1 MMRGSRL
8 TSIVI
13 LLAAIGIAAY
23 SFIALQSET
32 KGNPLNQF
40 SNDGQQI
47 DRIASNATDPRGI
60 QEGDLA
66 INFTL
71 PVFSEEKTKS
81 LSDFQGSFVVLNM
94 WASWCPPCREEMP
107 YLIQFYEDYKDDNV
121 QVVGLNMTTQERNGE
136 VIAQFIEE
144 FQIPFL
150 TMMDER
156 GEVGMGYQIMAI
168 PMTFI
173 LDPDGRIIKRHQGYI
188 NYDML
193 ERFINEAQAQYVKG

>member
-1 MMRGSRL
+1 MRGSKL

-13 LLAAIGIAAY
+13 LLVAIGIAGY
-23 SFIALQSET
+23 SLITTQSET
-32 KGNPLNQF
+32 RGNALSQF
-40 SNDGQQI
+40 NNDGQQI
-47 DRIASNATDPRGI
+47 DRIAANSTDPRGI

-71 PVFSEEKTKS
+71 PVFGEEGTKS
-81 LSDFQGSFVVLNM
+81 LSDFQGNFVVLNM

-107 YLIQFYEDYKDDNV
+107 YLIEFYENYKHDNI

-136 VIAQFIEE
+136 VISQFIDE

-156 GEVGMGYQIMAI
+156 GEVGIGYQIMAI

-193 ERFINEAQAQYVKG
+193 ERFIEDGRNQYEERL

>member
-1 MMRGSRL
+1 MRGSRL